1 MFLFAVYSLNMW
13 FKSGSEI
20 CAAKSALV
28 LALGVQES
36 WPIGDQFPFR
46 SALPIQVMKI
56 HSANSSGGNNTSL
69 AGTFHILNLQDDYSV
84 YMASPN

>member
-1 MFLFAVYSLNMW
+1 LCNQ
-13 FKSGSEI
+13 
-20 CAAKSALV
+20 SALV

-46 SALPIQVMKI
+46 SALPIQDMKI
-56 HSANSSGGNNTSL
+56 HSVNSSGGNNKS
-69 AGTFHILNLQDDYSV
+69 APIYWRERIHILYRRGGLNLQDDNSV